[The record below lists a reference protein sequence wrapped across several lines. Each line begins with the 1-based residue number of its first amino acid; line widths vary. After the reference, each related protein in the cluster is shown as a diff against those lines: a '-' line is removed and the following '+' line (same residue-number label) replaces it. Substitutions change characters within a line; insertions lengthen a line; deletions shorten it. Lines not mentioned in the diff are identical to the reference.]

1 MCGGE
6 YVDVSRW
13 MKSFI
18 NEVRV
23 RNALLFVA
31 FVLGEGES
39 FSLIFSDLN
48 VYGESLKPIV

>member
-1 MCGGE
+1 M
-6 YVDVSRW
+6 DVSRW